1 MVTGEHAVR
10 ERSNY
15 LLATCVAAASGAL
28 TGRPSE
34 TERAMARV
42 RQLDSGL
49 RLSNLKH
56 LFPFHRSEDFAKFD
70 EAMRKAGLPE

>member
-1 MVTGEHAVR
+1 
-10 ERSNY
+10 
-15 LLATCVAAASGAL
+15 
-28 TGRPSE
+28 
-34 TERAMARV
+34 MARV